1 MLRGGRALEGKE
13 AGGRFAPSVPAP
25 GKPTTPRCC
34 KEVIAVLGDLDARDS
49 AADGSDR
56 AVPPQDWLA
65 NQIVGVRVTP
75 ARWSAARSS
84 VLWA

>member
-1 MLRGGRALEGKE
+1 MLRGGRSLEGKE
-13 AGGRFAPSVPAP
+13 AGGRFAPSIP
-25 GKPTTPRCC
+25 GTREATAPRCC
-34 KEVIAVLGDLDARDS
+34 KGVLAVLGDLDARDS

-65 NQIVGVRVTP
+65 NQTVGARVTP